1 MDVYLDLSDNYL
13 KNEDYEDYVEKIE
26 EYKNVNVIL
35 IPRQI
40 IINQKFGLE
49 I

>member
-13 KNEDYEDYVEKIE
+13 GNEDYEDYVEKIE
-26 EYKNVNVIL
+26 EYKNLNVIL
-35 IPRQI
+35 ISRQI